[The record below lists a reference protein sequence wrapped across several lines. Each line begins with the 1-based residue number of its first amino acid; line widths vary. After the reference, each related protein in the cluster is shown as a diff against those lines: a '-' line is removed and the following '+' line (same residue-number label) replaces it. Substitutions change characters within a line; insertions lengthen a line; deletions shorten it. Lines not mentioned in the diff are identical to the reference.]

1 MKLVIL
7 DSYAL
12 REGDLDWSGLRALV
26 DEMVEWPRTPY
37 EQAVERIGDAE
48 LVVVNKTYIDDP
60 ILDACPNLR
69 WIGLT
74 STGTDNLDAAA
85 CRRHGVPV
93 AKCAGLLDRCRCTA
107 CLFAS
112 ALDLPMPRA
121 VLPRHQGRLLAD
133 RYSAGIRH
141 HSAVGAGRKKP
152 SASSAMGTSAAGWRE
167 LRRAL
172 GCRYWSTPGRC
183 APNTHL
189 TASPFCLSTSC
200 CHPAIL

>member
-141 HSAVGAGRKKP
+141 HSAVGAGRKNHRHHRLWAHRP
-152 SASSAMGTSAAGWRE
+152 QGGANCAGLWD
-167 LRRAL
+167 A
-172 GCRYWSTPGRC
+172 GIGQHPDG
-183 APNTHL
+183 APR
-189 TASPFCLSTSC
+189 
-200 CHPAIL
+200 IRI